1 MLLDGRNESDDV
13 VGKRTVFRR
22 WNEKGKGGF
31 VDFLLIY
38 LGVFR
43 LCRSLRRNS
52 ANQSTVMLGNIT
64 TALAVLADAEF
75 WGEKKG
81 RITILFRSPPKKPT
95 PVAANQRAGLSISI
109 GGLDN
114 SIRDASILTRGWPAL
129 TRSPAKSRTRRTKD
143 GGRKQKYTHC
153 FGASASG
160 DQDSTWHLAF
170 QRHGKAFGRRTRYP
184 GVSLRYCR
192 FGVSFA
198 VERGGRA
205 ADMAGGI
212 AIRQEKSRN
221 LQKYKPDCHLACL
234 VMPCWW

>member
-1 MLLDGRNESDDV
+1 MPNFG
-13 VGKRTVFRR
+13 
-22 WNEKGKGGF
+22 
-31 VDFLLIY
+31 
-38 LGVFR
+38 
-43 LCRSLRRNS
+43 
-52 ANQSTVMLGNIT
+52 
-64 TALAVLADAEF
+64 
-75 WGEKKG
+75 GEKKAAS
-81 RITILFRSPPKKPT
+81 RYFFDHRQKKPT

-114 SIRDASILTRGWPAL
+114 SIRGASILTRGWPTL

-143 GGRKQKYTHC
+143 GGRKQKKTQC

-184 GVSLRYCR
+184 GVSLRCCR

-212 AIRQEKSRN
+212 AIRQKKRRSRN